1 MRYGVVSDG
10 KEESLEEIS
19 SKLIKSILQ
28 EKSELEHQYAEMVE
42 LQSGASSFNVPNLG
56 FGYLED
62 EEDTSIEEMAQH
74 CDKLQVLK
82 ESLKTQQVMLRNAVN
97 SLSKVT
103 IGEMTCK
110 QCREHLK
117 VDPCSSSAQNIPETV
132 DLGSPRSWG
141 MAHNEKIQRQLNQVA
156 EPPSADGMED
166 LTTQLTPPNKPD
178 LAPSICRMC
187 PLCVSTNEFNE
198 HLAVSTDEFNEHL
211 AVSTNE
217 FNEHLAVSTDEFNEH
232 LAVST
237 NEFNEHLAVSTDEFN
252 EHLAVS
258 TDEFNEH
265 LAVSTDEFN
274 EHLAVST
281 DEFNEHLAVS
291 TNEFNEHLAGEW
303 KTAPS
308 SPDRDSNLD
317 LPVLGSI
324 VQDEASVLANYA
336 TEAGQIAPLLQLKGC
351 IVPSEDVICHC

>member
-1 MRYGVVSDG
+1 
-10 KEESLEEIS
+10 
-19 SKLIKSILQ
+19 
-28 EKSELEHQYAEMVE
+28 MVE

-110 QCREHLK
+110 QCREQLK

-166 LTTQLTPPNKPD
+166 LTTQLTPPNQPD
-178 LAPSICRMC
+178 LVPSICRMC
-187 PLCVSTNEFNE
+187 PLC
-198 HLAVSTDEFNEHL
+198 
-211 AVSTNE
+211 
-217 FNEHLAVSTDEFNEH
+217 
-232 LAVST
+232 
-237 NEFNEHLAVSTDEFN
+237 
-252 EHLAVS
+252 
-258 TDEFNEH
+258 
-265 LAVSTDEFN
+265 
-274 EHLAVST
+274 
-281 DEFNEHLAVS
+281 
-291 TNEFNEHLAGEW
+291 G
-303 KTAPS
+303 KMY
-308 SPDRDSNLD
+308 
-317 LPVLGSI
+317 
-324 VQDEASVLANYA
+324 YA
-336 TEAGQIAPLLQLKGC
+336 TSTFEEF
-351 IVPSEDVICHC
+351 SEHVHNHFGEEDEEIDSVINNFEIINN